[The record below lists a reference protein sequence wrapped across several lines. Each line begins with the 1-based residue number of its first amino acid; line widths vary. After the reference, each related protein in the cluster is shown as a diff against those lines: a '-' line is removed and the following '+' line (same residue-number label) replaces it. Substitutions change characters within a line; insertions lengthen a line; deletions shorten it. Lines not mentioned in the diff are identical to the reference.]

1 MPDILNHIDRIS
13 LNAVIPQVFANAD
26 IHPQSDV
33 WQHDVNFER
42 GRLYLVEA
50 NSGTGKSSLCSYIYG
65 YRNDYEGTISFDSTD
80 IKTLGVAEWTTMR
93 LQCLSLL
100 WQELRLFSELTAWE
114 NIAIKNQLTH
124 YQSENQ
130 INQWFEALGIADR
143 KHTLVGR
150 MSFGQQQRVALIRA
164 LCQPFSFIFVDEP
177 ISHLDDT
184 NSAIVGQILTDEA
197 HRQGAAV
204 VVTSIGKHM
213 QLNYDKTLRL

>member
-1 MPDILNHIDRIS
+1 MERIS
-13 LNAVIPQVFANAD
+13 LHDVIPQVFANAD
-26 IHPQSDV
+26 IQPQSDV
-33 WQHDVNFER
+33 WQHDVDFER

-65 YRNDYEGTISFDSTD
+65 YRCDYEGTIRFDSTD
-80 IKTLGVAEWTTMR
+80 IRSIGMAGWTAVRQQT
-93 LQCLSLL
+93 LSLL
-100 WQELRLFSELTAWE
+100 WQELRLFTELTAWE
-114 NIAIKNQLTH
+114 NVVIKNQLTRH
-124 YQSENQ
+124 QSERQ
-130 INQWFEALGIADR
+130 IDQWFEALGIADR

-197 HRQGAAV
+197 SRQGAAV